1 MTSLA
6 EYAITKD
13 SKLEKTIEF
22 TITKAQIDELF
33 SQEFVKITKN
43 INLPGF
49 RKGHVPSKLVEEKYG
64 DGIRVDCFEKV
75 LNNQIQKIVTEL
87 SLKLA
92 DRPRANFDHDAILK
106 NGDVSIKVDFDLF
119 PEIPEINLSN
129 ILVNTYKIKVEQKD
143 IEQGVEAFRK
153 KHATKY
159 DVIIDRASQ
168 PDDSLDINFVG
179 SINGVEF
186 KGGAA
191 NNHNI
196 IIGSKTF
203 IDGFEDQLIGRKAGE
218 EFDVH
223 VTFPQNYGSA
233 ELAGK
238 PAVFKVKVNS
248 ISAVSFEELTDE
260 LVKKNTQLETIEAF
274 KEDIKKNMDKYYQGL
289 IRDAIRPNILDLV
302 AAALD
307 FDVPEVFLQRAV
319 EMSKKSKLEA
329 NALLPEGQRKTEEEI
344 VKEIRT
350 LAKKDIMLTL
360 FTRELAEKN
369 PTEVSEQDMYEFF
382 ITESSKVGVS
392 PFELMQEFYKNPDNN
407 ELKSII
413 KERKIYETIYDT
425 IAKNFTEITVKELEN
440 LIQEKAPLTLN

>member
-1 MTSLA
+1 M
-6 EYAITKD
+6 
-13 SKLEKTIEF
+13 
-22 TITKAQIDELF
+22 
-33 SQEFVKITKN
+33 
-43 INLPGF
+43 
-49 RKGHVPSKLVEEKYG
+49 
-64 DGIRVDCFEKV
+64 
-75 LNNQIQKIVTEL
+75 
-87 SLKLA
+87 
-92 DRPRANFDHDAILK
+92 
-106 NGDVSIKVDFDLF
+106 
-119 PEIPEINLSN
+119 
-129 ILVNTYKIKVEQKD
+129 
-143 IEQGVEAFRK
+143 
-153 KHATKY
+153 
-159 DVIIDRASQ
+159 DRASQ
-168 PDDSLDINFVG
+168 SDDSLDINFVG

-274 KEDIKKNMDKYYQGL
+274 KEDVKKNMDKYYQGL

-413 KERKIYETIYDT
+413 KERKIYETIYET

-440 LIQEKAPLTLN
+440 LIQEKAPLTIN